1 MKLGDIARE
10 VKENEKNPLEAGL
23 DRIVGLEHLDPEELK
38 ISRWGNVTDGTT
50 FTRKFRA
57 GQILFGRRRAYQ
69 KKAALADFDG
79 ICSGDITVIEAIPG
93 KVVPELL
100 PYIIQNDAF
109 FEYAVNESAGSLSP
123 RVKWKHLAEY
133 EINLPDTDTQ
143 RKIAE
148 LMIAFDESIEE
159 KKTIIHSLEAIKT
172 NLLLP
177 KNKVGVR
184 MPFSKVFEL
193 RRELIETTDE
203 NVKYIALEH
212 IEPQTGKILYS
223 GKASDA
229 VSIKSKFYESD
240 ILFGKLRVYLRKYW
254 LATYEGVCS
263 TEILVLKCRD
273 VCIPEYGFYI
283 VQNEDFINFAINN
296 SFGTKM
302 PRTSWER
309 LSEYEIYLP
318 DKNVQVDIV
327 TRLKEIDNI
336 IQGLRDSITA
346 LLTMKK
352 VHLQKSV
359 QTPNFR
365 VYSLILLFT

>member
-1 MKLGDIARE
+1 M
-10 VKENEKNPLEAGL
+10 
-23 DRIVGLEHLDPEELK
+23 
-38 ISRWGNVTDGTT
+38 T
-50 FTRKFRA
+50 
-57 GQILFGRRRAYQ
+57 
-69 KKAALADFDG
+69 KA
-79 ICSGDITVIEAIPG
+79 
-93 KVVPELL
+93 
-100 PYIIQNDAF
+100 
-109 FEYAVNESAGSLSP
+109 
-123 RVKWKHLAEY
+123 
-133 EINLPDTDTQ
+133 
-143 RKIAE
+143 
-148 LMIAFDESIEE
+148 
-159 KKTIIHSLEAIKT
+159 
-172 NLLLP
+172 
-177 KNKVGVR
+177 
-184 MPFSKVFEL
+184 
-193 RRELIETTDE
+193 
-203 NVKYIALEH
+203 ALEH

-352 VHLQKSV
+352 VHLQKL
-359 QTPNFR
+359 
-365 VYSLILLFT
+365 LIGGDHNE